1 MLETERQSAAKSKV
15 HFGKVQRL
23 PEGFSP
29 LNNRFKRPAP
39 SMKGEDIV
47 HTSTVD
53 FFLLITSKSNSPT
66 ETT

>member
-1 MLETERQSAAKSKV
+1 MLTKLGEMLETERQSAAKSRV
-15 HFGKVQRL
+15 HSGKVQRL

-29 LNNRFKRPAP
+29 LNNRFKCPAP

-53 FFLLITSKSNSPT
+53 FLLLMLYK
-66 ETT
+66 